1 MITLALQLFFTFFV
15 IGCLTIGGG
24 NVMIPL
30 IQHQVVV
37 QHGWITEEA
46 FTNIIAV
53 SQMTPGPIGIN
64 CATYVGYEVL
74 GVGGSLLATMALV
87 LPSFFIV
94 LAIVKVYEKLSG
106 NYLFKGMMTGLK
118 PAVAGLLG
126 AAALVLIFSVQWSG
140 GVPQVGIIEQN
151 FPHWSCWV
159 LFAAALVATFCFK
172 VGPIA
177 LLAAAGVIGLII
189 Y

>member
-1 MITLALQLFFTFFV
+1 MTALQLFLTFFL

-30 IQHQVVV
+30 IQHQVVAV
-37 QHGWITEEA
+37 HGWITEEA

-74 GVGGSLLATMALV
+74 GVGGSFLATLALV
-87 LPSFFIV
+87 LPSFLIV

-126 AAALVLIFSVQWSG
+126 AAALVLILSVQWSG
-140 GVPQVGIIEQN
+140 GAPHISIIAEN
-151 FPHWSCWV
+151 FPHWSSWV
-159 LFAAALVATFCFK
+159 LFAGALVATFCFK
-172 VGPIA
+172 LSPIV

>member
-1 MITLALQLFFTFFV
+1 MTALQLFLTFFL

-30 IQHQVVV
+30 IQHQVVSV
-37 QHGWITEEA
+37 HGWITEEA

-64 CATYVGYEVL
+64 CATYVGFEVL
-74 GVGGSLLATMALV
+74 GFWGSLLATLALV
-87 LPSFFIV
+87 LPSFLIV
-94 LAIVKVYEKLSG
+94 LAIVKIYEKLSG

-126 AAALVLIFSVQWSG
+126 AAALVLILSVQWNG
-140 GVPQVGIIEQN
+140 GLPQVSIIAEN
-151 FPHWSCWV
+151 FPHWSSWV
-159 LFAAALVATFCFK
+159 LFAGALIATFCFK
-172 VGPIA
+172 LSPIV

>member
-30 IQHQVVV
+30 IQHQVVAV
-37 QHGWITEEA
+37 HGWITEEA

-74 GVGGSLLATMALV
+74 GVGGSVLATLALV

-151 FPHWSCWV
+151 FPHWSSWL
-159 LFAAALVATFCFK
+159 LFAAAVIASLRFK
-172 VGPIA
+172 VGPIPIII
-177 LLAAAGVIGLII
+177 AGGILGFIL